1 VTVHLV
7 RRSPSRYLAALIV
20 LALGATPAVALDLSS
35 IRIENFGRVDDHYY
49 RGGQPV
55 GQDYATLAASGIKTI
70 ISLTSDDAQPNEK
83 ALAEAA
89 GMKFFQIP
97 MTTHQVPTPMQIAE
111 FLAIVNNKAAQP
123 VYVHC
128 VGGRHRTGVMT
139 AIYRMTNDNWTAT
152 QAFAEMKQY
161 KFGADFLHAEFKDF
175 VMGYPAQ
182 LAHAA
187 AAAAVTPKSG
197 G

>member
-1 VTVHLV
+1 MHLV
-7 RRSPSRYLAALIV
+7 RRSLSRYSAALVVLVLSGAPALAAD
-20 LALGATPAVALDLSS
+20 TSS
-35 IRIENFGRVDDHYY
+35 IRIDNFGRVDDNFY

-55 GQDYATLAASGIKTI
+55 GKDYAALAAAGIKTI
-70 ISLTSDDAQPNEK
+70 ISLTSDDAQPDER
-83 ALAEAA
+83 AQAEAA
-89 GMKFFQIP
+89 GMKFVQIP
-97 MTTHQVPTPMQIAE
+97 MTTHQVPTAAQIAE
-111 FLAIVNNKAAQP
+111 FLGIVNNKSAQP

-139 AIYRMTNDNWTAT
+139 AVYRITNENWSAA
-152 QAFAEMKQY
+152 QAFAEMKQF

-187 AAAAVTPKSG
+187 AAAAVTPKAG

>member
-1 VTVHLV
+1 VHLV
-7 RRSPSRYLAALIV
+7 RRSLSRYSAALVVLVLSGAPALAAD
-20 LALGATPAVALDLSS
+20 TSS
-35 IRIENFGRVDDHYY
+35 IRIDNFGRVDDNFY

-55 GQDYATLAASGIKTI
+55 GKDYAALAAAGIKTI
-70 ISLTSDDAQPNEK
+70 ISLTSDDAQPDER
-83 ALAEAA
+83 AQAEAA
-89 GMKFFQIP
+89 GMKFVQIP
-97 MTTHQVPTPMQIAE
+97 MTTHQVPTAAQIAE
-111 FLAIVNNKAAQP
+111 FLGIVNNKSAQP

-139 AIYRMTNDNWTAT
+139 AVYRITNENWSSA
-152 QAFAEMKQY
+152 QAFAEMKQF

-187 AAAAVTPKSG
+187 AAAAVTPKAG

>member
-1 VTVHLV
+1 VHLV
-7 RRSPSRYLAALIV
+7 RRSLSRYSAALVVLVLSGAPALAAD
-20 LALGATPAVALDLSS
+20 TSS
-35 IRIENFGRVDDHYY
+35 IRIDNFGRVDDNFY

-55 GQDYATLAASGIKTI
+55 GKDYAALAAAGIKTI
-70 ISLTSDDAQPNEK
+70 ISLTSDDAQPDER
-83 ALAEAA
+83 AQAEAA
-89 GMKFFQIP
+89 GMKFVQIP
-97 MTTHQVPTPMQIAE
+97 MTTHQVPTAAQIAE
-111 FLAIVNNKAAQP
+111 FLGIVNNKSAQP

-139 AIYRMTNDNWTAT
+139 AVYRITNENWSAA
-152 QAFAEMKQY
+152 QAFAEMKQF

-187 AAAAVTPKSG
+187 AAAAVTPKAG